1 MERIYTPEKISELKE
16 NEVFVFGSN
25 KGGFH
30 NGGAA
35 YFALVNFGAEY
46 GNGEGLQGKSYA
58 LPTLDED
65 FKDLNEEEQTEHI
78 VKFIQYASD
87 NSDKTFYLTK
97 IGCGIAAKPI
107 DYIKR
112 CFHNALNQCGFSI
125 ENYPQNL
132 IIPKEFE

>member
-1 MERIYTPEKISELKE
+1 MERKYTPESINDLND

-25 KGGFH
+25 EGGFH

-35 YFALVNFGAEY
+35 YFAYMKFGAEY
-46 GNGEGLQGKSYA
+46 GKGEGLQGKSYA
-58 LPTLDED
+58 LPTLDEN
-65 FKDLNEEEQTEHI
+65 FQDLNEEEQTEHI
-78 VKFIQYASD
+78 VKFIQYVSD

-97 IGCGIAAKPI
+97 IGCGIAARPI
-107 DYIKR
+107 EYIKR